1 MMINNINKYSK
12 NSLKKEG
19 EEENV
24 RNVQKIVKKRHNDDY
39 NDQSKSNN

>member
-12 NSLKKEG
+12 ISLKKG